1 MSSRVHYSVYIWGLY
16 SLCYLFGE
24 MIFWSPTYTVFV
36 SGTKISVFA
45 KWLKGWKVM

>member
-24 MIFWSPTYTVFV
+24 MI
-36 SGTKISVFA
+36 SVFA